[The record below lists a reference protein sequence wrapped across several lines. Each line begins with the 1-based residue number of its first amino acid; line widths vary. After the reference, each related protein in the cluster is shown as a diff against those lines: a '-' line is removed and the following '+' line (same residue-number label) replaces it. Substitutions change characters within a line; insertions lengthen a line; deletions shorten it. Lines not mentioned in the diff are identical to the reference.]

1 MAHFAAED
9 APAAPPR
16 WCRAGVNLGGW
27 LLCERWMQEG
37 LFAAAPGA
45 TDEHALASALGPA
58 RAAAPGASPERDHR
72 FSITRSVGDELFVDS
87 SLTPVMAHGVPMKRR
102 PPPTAPISNLRL
114 RDVGRPRACDVVGA

>member
-58 RAAAPGASPERDHR
+58 RAAATFARHRDTIMNR
-72 FSITRSVGDELFVDS
+72 
-87 SLTPVMAHGVPMKRR
+87 K
-102 PPPTAPISNLRL
+102 ISES
-114 RDVGRPRACDVVGA
+114 